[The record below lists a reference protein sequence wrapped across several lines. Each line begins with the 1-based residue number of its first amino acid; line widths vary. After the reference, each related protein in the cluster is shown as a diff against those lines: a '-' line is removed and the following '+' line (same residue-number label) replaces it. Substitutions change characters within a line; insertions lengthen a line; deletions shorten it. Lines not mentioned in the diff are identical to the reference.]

1 MSLLYLLY
9 ASKSKERKRNG
20 TQPQKTRK
28 AKRIGFPLGTGETK
42 RDELCGSQTL
52 LQS

>member
-1 MSLLYLLY
+1 MQVKL
-9 ASKSKERKRNG
+9 K
-20 TQPQKTRK
+20 K
-28 AKRIGFPLGTGETK
+28 AKETGHNPEKQEKQKDTGFPPGAGETK

>member
-1 MSLLYLLY
+1 MQIKL
-9 ASKSKERKRNG
+9 K
-20 TQPQKTRK
+20 K
-28 AKRIGFPLGTGETK
+28 AKETRHNPEKQEKQKDIGFPPEARETK